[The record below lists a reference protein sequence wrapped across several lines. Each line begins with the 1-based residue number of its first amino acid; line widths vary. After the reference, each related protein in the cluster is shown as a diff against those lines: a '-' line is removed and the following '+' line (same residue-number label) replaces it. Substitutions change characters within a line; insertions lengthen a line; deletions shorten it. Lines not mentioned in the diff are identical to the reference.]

1 MSAQLTDEQ
10 LRAMIQKFKRRAQ
23 STTDEVAKEVFLE
36 WALAC
41 EVALAERDEL
51 RAAEDRQ

>member
-10 LRAMIQKFKRRAQ
+10 LRAMIQNFNRRAET
-23 STTDEVAKEVFLE
+23 TTDKVAKELFLE
-36 WALAC
+36 YALAC
-41 EVALAERDEL
+41 EIALAERDEL